1 MLTWAARRDSPR
13 NRAKVSRW
21 PRPGVPPMRGAQPS
35 IREASQE
42 PNMRARNRRIRV
54 TPRAARNM
62 TLPASSSRNTSTEP
76 REVDG
81 TPPSTSLQIRVPPA
95 HRFGGL
101 AGAVAE
107 LEDDQLEE
115 DGLGKFE
122 ERAHRQDGKPRSLIV
137 GHGLGRDDDA
147 EADLAGGRA
156 IGLGRDDHGPCSGG
170 ARDFDQRLGGREM
183 PQSGRHDEEV
193 AGPQ

>member
-1 MLTWAARRDSPR
+1 
-13 NRAKVSRW
+13 
-21 PRPGVPPMRGAQPS
+21 
-35 IREASQE
+35 
-42 PNMRARNRRIRV
+42 
-54 TPRAARNM
+54 M

-81 TPPSTSLQIRVPPA
+81 APPSTSLQIRVPPA

-107 LEDDQLEE
+107 LEDDELEE
-115 DGLGKFE
+115 DRLGEFE

-137 GHGLGRDDDA
+137 GHGSPMVDA
-147 EADLAGGRA
+147 EVDLARGRA

-183 PQSGRHDEEV
+183 P
-193 AGPQ
+193 